1 VRHRPGL
8 RTFALAPLLGAAV
21 GLVMLLTSVGD
32 ALEDQSLDLRARMTK
47 DGAPSNIAVVAID
60 PKTFEA
66 RKGEAQE
73 QWPFRRTRHAKVLD
87 RLREAGAGTV
97 VYDVEFAEPSDN
109 PEEDFALFDA
119 IQRKP
124 GTVLAATEVENGA
137 TDILGGPENTDEAR
151 ALVGAANLPTSS
163 ESVIRKYLKELDG
176 LPSLASQAVQSATG
190 RRPTRFDDD
199 GEAWIDYR
207 GGPGTFRTLS
217 FIDVER
223 GRFDPATVRGKIVV
237 VGATAPSLQDLHPT
251 PMAHD
256 PMAGPELQANA
267 IATALENNPL
277 GPAPT
282 WLGVLIVLF
291 GATAPALLASRMRLI
306 LAVVGVLLL
315 AGFYALAAYVAFDAD
330 VILPVAA
337 PLSALAVAT
346 ITTIVASYTLAN
358 WERARVAQL
367 NEVLEE
373 RVRERTAEL
382 RETQREVVHRLGQAA
397 EARDGETGLHIQR
410 IGHLARAL
418 GLARGMPVAEA
429 DVLQQASAM
438 HDVGKIGIPDRILLK
453 PGRLE
458 QGERE
463 LMQTHT
469 TIGAG
474 ILSGSNSPLLQ
485 MAEEIALTH
494 HERWDGSGYPNG
506 LRGEQI
512 PLAGRICAIVDVFDA
527 LMSARTYKEAWTLDA
542 ALDEMRR
549 GRGTHFDPDLLDD
562 FIELAPRV
570 LRDLTE
576 RGLVAYA
583 PRTEEEAAAGA
594 QEAART

>member
-1 VRHRPGL
+1 
-8 RTFALAPLLGAAV
+8 
-21 GLVMLLTSVGD
+21 MLLTSVGD
-32 ALEDQSLDLRARMTK
+32 SLEDQSLDVRARLSS

-60 PKTFEA
+60 SETFDPGNGDETWPL
-66 RKGEAQE
+66 RRSRHGE
-73 QWPFRRTRHAKVLD
+73 VID
-87 RLREAGAGTV
+87 RLRRAGAKTI
-97 VYDVEFAEPSDN
+97 VYDVEFAEPTTE
-109 PEEDFALFDA
+109 EEDLALYDA
-119 IQRKP
+119 IARKP
-124 GTVLAATEVENGA
+124 GTVLAATEVENGR
-137 TDILGGPENTDEAR
+137 TDVLGGKENTDAAR
-151 ALVGAANLPTSS
+151 ALVGAANLPTAS
-163 ESVIRKYLKELDG
+163 ESVIRKYLEELDG
-176 LPSLASQAVQSATG
+176 LPSLASQAVQSNTG
-190 RRPTRFDDD
+190 RRPTRFDGD

-207 GGPGTFRTLS
+207 GGPGTFPTLS
-217 FIDVER
+217 FVDVEN
-223 GRFDPATVRGKIVV
+223 GRFDPAAVRGKIVV
-237 VGATAPSLQDLHPT
+237 VGATAPSLQDLHAT
-251 PMAHD
+251 PMSHN

-277 GPAPT
+277 GLAPT
-282 WLGVLIVLF
+282 WLGILIVLL
-291 GATAPALLASRMRLI
+291 ASVVPAVLASRTRLVV
-306 LAVVGVLLL
+306 AVVAALLL
-315 AGFYALAAYVAFDAD
+315 AGAYALLAYGVYTAD

-346 ITTIVASYTLAN
+346 ITAIVASYTLAN

-382 RETQREVVHRLGQAA
+382 RLTQLEVVHRLGQAA

-410 IGHLARAL
+410 IGHLSRAL
-418 GLARGMPVAEA
+418 GVARGMSIAEA
-429 DVLQQASAM
+429 DILQQASAM

-458 QGERE
+458 QGERQ

-485 MAEEIALTH
+485 MGEEIALTH
-494 HERWDGSGYPNG
+494 HERWDGSGYPSG
-506 LRGEQI
+506 LRGEEI
-512 PLAGRICAIVDVFDA
+512 PLPGRICAIVDVFDA

-542 ALDEMRR
+542 ALDELRR
-549 GRGTHFDPDLLDD
+549 GRGTHFDPELLDD

-570 LRDLTE
+570 LRDLTD

-583 PRTEEEAAAGA
+583 PRTAEEAAAGA
-594 QEAART
+594 REAARS